1 MKDDLFA
8 LDMMKND
15 EVVLAAEELRYAIK
29 SIGTITGKVSI
40 EEMLDIVFSD
50 FCIGK

>member
-1 MKDDLFA
+1 MAEEMRFA
-8 LDMMKND
+8 LH
-15 EVVLAAEELRYAIK
+15 ELG
-29 SIGTITGKVSI
+29 SITGAVNL